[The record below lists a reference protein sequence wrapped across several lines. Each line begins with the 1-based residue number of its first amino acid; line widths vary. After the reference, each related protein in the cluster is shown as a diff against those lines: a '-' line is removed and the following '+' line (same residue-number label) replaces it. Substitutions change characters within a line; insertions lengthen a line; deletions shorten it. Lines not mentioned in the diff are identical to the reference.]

1 MLDVSIWLMIEA
13 GITVLKEDP
22 CLDGG
27 AQEETPDDISQNAAQ
42 VDIPTSIASLLDSSE
57 SISEESETSSEF
69 EGVNLADF
77 IAAAT
82 GSPESRSSLGENDLN
97 MEHEVQPTVVPDDVV
112 ETDSVQVQSAEETDD
127 RSQSAEGNDL
137 DAETDDRS
145 QSAVGNDLDA
155 ENDDRSQSAEGNDL
169 DAETD
174 DRSQSAEGNDLDA
187 ESEAQPNTITITDNV
202 VLPPAP
208 DSVEMLSGEDSSE
221 CSEGNDFDVESDA
234 LPLSSTMIDVPNCI
248 QIFLEEVMEFTFSVH
263 RGKSSISDGDVSWLL
278 HLTNRT
284 LHLSDIDI
292 SFTQNVVYDHINF
305 NMCKYHLS
313 RILLSVSESGS
324 EEKLEYG
331 LSVCPIQV
339 INTLNI

>member
-1 MLDVSIWLMIEA
+1 MLDVSVWLMIEA
-13 GITVLKEDP
+13 GITVLKDDP
-22 CLDGG
+22 RLDGG

-42 VDIPTSIASLLDSSE
+42 VDIPTSIASLLDSSD

-127 RSQSAEGNDL
+127 RSQNAEGNDL
-137 DAETDDRS
+137 DAET
-145 QSAVGNDLDA
+145 
-155 ENDDRSQSAEGNDL
+155 DDRSQSAEGNDL

-174 DRSQSAEGNDLDA
+174 DRSQSAEGNNLDA

-313 RILLSVSESGS
+313 RILLSASESGS

>member
-1 MLDVSIWLMIEA
+1 MIEFNRPGCTLCA
-13 GITVLKEDP
+13 RGFVVVESVFWDSEKYRAVTTDRSSSRKCSNSGASTRCSRKPCSKRRTARGSVLTRGRR
-22 CLDGG
+22 LR
-27 AQEETPDDISQNAAQ
+27 T
-42 VDIPTSIASLLDSSE
+42 ASR
-57 SISEESETSSEF
+57 EF
-69 EGVNLADF
+69 TTCVNLADF

-127 RSQSAEGNDL
+127 RSQNAEGNDL
-137 DAETDDRS
+137 DAET
-145 QSAVGNDLDA
+145 
-155 ENDDRSQSAEGNDL
+155 DDRSQSAEGNDL

-174 DRSQSAEGNDLDA
+174 DRSQSAEGNNLDA

-313 RILLSVSESGS
+313 RILLSASESGS